1 MRVPV
6 LTYHSNNIG
15 GNDYASNDHV
25 ALAADLRLLHRR
37 GLRIVP
43 LATVVDALLG
53 AAPASS
59 VEHAVALT
67 FDDGSW
73 FDWHD
78 LDHPTC
84 GPQRGFAGVLRDF
97 ALETAAP
104 VHATSFVIVSP
115 AARATL
121 DQTCLIGRGW
131 WGDDWWREAQREGLI
146 AIESHSWDHNHHT
159 LPLTAQRD
167 QRKGTFRSIDSH
179 ADADAEI
186 RQAADWLDAH
196 LATHRTSLFAYPYG
210 ETNDYLLREYL
221 PRHAHEHRLRA
232 AFGTAPEPVEA
243 GSPRWNLPRYVCG
256 RDWASVDEFASVLA
270 GAQRGRGAPSR

>member
-6 LTYHSNNIG
+6 LTYHSNNIS
-15 GNDYASNDHV
+15 GNDYPANDHV
-25 ALAADLRLLHRR
+25 ALAADLRLIHGC

-43 LATVVDALLG
+43 LARVVDVLLG
-53 AAPASS
+53 EAPEST
-59 VEHAVALT
+59 VENVVAIS

-97 ALETAAP
+97 AAETGAG

-115 AARATL
+115 DARAIL
-121 DQTCLIGRGW
+121 DRTCLIGRGW

-146 AIESHSWDHNHHT
+146 AIESHSWDHNHAT
-159 LPLTAQRD
+159 LPQTAQRD
-167 QRKGTFRSIDSH
+167 QVKGTFRSIDSH

-186 RQAADWLDAH
+186 RQASDWLHVH
-196 LATHRTSLFAYPYG
+196 LAPHRPRLFAYPYG
-210 ETNDYLLREYL
+210 ESNDYLLREYL
-221 PRHAHEHRLRA
+221 PRFGHEHRLRA
-232 AFGTAPEPVEA
+232 AFATEPQPVE
-243 GSPRWNLPRYVCG
+243 SSSERWQLPRYVCG
-256 RDWASVDEFASVLA
+256 QHWREP
-270 GAQRGRGAPSR
+270 AQLERLLDSATEAR

>member
-6 LTYHSNNIG
+6 LTYHSNNVG

-25 ALAADLRLLHRR
+25 ALAEDLRRIHRL

-53 AAPASS
+53 LTPES
-59 VEHAVALT
+59 AVDDALALS

-84 GPQRGFAGVLRDF
+84 GRQRGFAGILRDF
-97 ALETAAP
+97 AAETGAA

-115 AARATL
+115 EARAAL
-121 DQTCLIGRGW
+121 DRTCLIGRGW
-131 WGDDWWREAQREGLI
+131 WGHDWWREAQHEGLL
-146 AIESHSWDHNHHT
+146 AIESHSWDHNHDS
-159 LPLTAQRD
+159 LPATAQRG
-167 QRKGTFRSIDSH
+167 QHKGTFRSIDAY

-186 RQAADWLDAH
+186 RRAADWLDAH
-196 LATHRTSLFAYPYG
+196 LAPHRASLFAYPYG
-210 ETNDYLLREYL
+210 ESNDYLLREYL
-221 PRHAHEHRLRA
+221 PQHTHEHRLRA
-232 AFGTAPEPVEA
+232 AFGTTPAPLETA
-243 GSPRWNLPRYVCG
+243 SDRWNLPRYVCG
-256 RDWASVDEFASVLA
+256 RDWASADEFAQVLA
-270 GAQRGRGAPSR
+270 DARG